1 MFAVSTLVFG
11 GLKSVING
19 EKIRMEANVRYWR
32 LNIGYLEVLKVKNY
46 IYRDINSHHKRWACG
61 LCHTCQSIPTIV
73 QSSGKQGGID
83 QRVKR

>member
-32 LNIGYLEVLKVKNY
+32 LNIGYLKVLKVKNY
-46 IYRDINSHHKRWACG
+46 IYRDINSHHKR
-61 LCHTCQSIPTIV
+61 
-73 QSSGKQGGID
+73 
-83 QRVKR
+83 